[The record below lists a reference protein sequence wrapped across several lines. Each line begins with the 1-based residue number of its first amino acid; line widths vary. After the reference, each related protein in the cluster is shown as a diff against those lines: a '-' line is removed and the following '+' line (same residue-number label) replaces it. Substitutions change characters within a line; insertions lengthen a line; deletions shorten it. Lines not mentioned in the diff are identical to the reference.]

1 MNQSFNFFN
10 PIYTGLFL
18 LLPYIYIYRCPRQ
31 ISISHAFY
39 FQGNVYM
46 VLYIL
51 RQIGKINE
59 RRNLRIRSNCVMYF
73 ILDILTFDG
82 RGRISHR

>member
-1 MNQSFNFFN
+1 MNQSFNFFY

-31 ISISHAFY
+31 IPFLTHFIFKETSIWF
-39 FQGNVYM
+39 
-46 VLYIL
+46 LYIL

-59 RRNLRIRSNCVMYF
+59 RRNLRIRQLRNVFYF
-73 ILDILTFDG
+73 DILTFDG
-82 RGRISHR
+82 RGDKPR